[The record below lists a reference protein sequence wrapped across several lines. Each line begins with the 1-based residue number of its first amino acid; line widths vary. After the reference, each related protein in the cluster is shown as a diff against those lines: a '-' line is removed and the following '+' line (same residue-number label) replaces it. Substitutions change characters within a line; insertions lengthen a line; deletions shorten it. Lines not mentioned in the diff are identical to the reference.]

1 MKHLPPLATLRAL
14 EAVSRL
20 LSFTRASEELNVTQS
35 AVSHQIRHLEE
46 LWQVQLFDRHTR
58 RLVATSAGKA
68 LAAVARDFFRRLD
81 ETLTTV
87 RDTGGHTALR
97 VEMVPTFAIKWL
109 VPRLQSFRDAEP
121 DIDVWISTKI
131 TYQLRLDDDALD
143 AVIHLGT
150 GDYPGFDSWP
160 LMREYAFP
168 VCRPRFIEEHGMPES
183 PADLCNYPLLLRHH
197 EIDVPSWEFWFQ
209 AAGVPESLYRK
220 AISEGPRFPDSNM
233 ALQAAYEG
241 QGIALARSSHV
252 WEDLKQGRFQ
262 RLFEIHCPFT
272 RAYYL
277 VARRE
282 RAERPAIAAFRSW
295 LIDEARRSQAEYD
308 AAESAVTIDT
318 GVAAGA

>member
-1 MKHLPPLATLRAL
+1 MRNLPPLATLRAL
-14 EAVSRL
+14 EAVSRH
-20 LSFTRASEELNVTQS
+20 LSFTRAAEELNVTQS
-35 AVSHQIRHLEE
+35 AVSHQIRHLED
-46 LWQVQLFDRHTR
+46 LWEVKLFDRHTR
-58 RLVATSAGKA
+58 RLEATAAGKA

-81 ETLTTV
+81 ETLESV

-121 DIDVWISTKI
+121 DIDVWISTKVQD
-131 TYQLRLDDDALD
+131 QLRLEDDALD
-143 AVIHLGT
+143 AIIHLGG
-150 GDYPGFDSWP
+150 GDYPGLDSWP

-168 VCRPRFIEEHGMPES
+168 VCRPRFIEEHGMPTS

-197 EIDVPSWEFWFQ
+197 EIDVPSWEFWFDV
-209 AAGVPESLYRK
+209 AGVPEEVYRR

-233 ALQAAYEG
+233 TLQAAYEG
-241 QGIALARSSHV
+241 QGIALGRSAHV

-262 RLFEIHCPFT
+262 RLFDICCPFA

-282 RAERPAIAAFRSW
+282 RGERPAVAAFRAW
-295 LIDEARRSQAEYD
+295 LIAEARRSQAEYD
-308 AAESAVTIDT
+308 AAECGPGAD
-318 GVAAGA
+318 AGLAPGA